1 MRHRPT
7 GLEAYVDGRCQ
18 HQNRRTARSTLEARV
33 HEHLLSASFAAHNV
47 TRKTQIGT
55 GMRADKIRTYREQD
69 DTVTDHLT
77 GRRAR
82 LRDVREGKLLQLSQ

>member
-1 MRHRPT
+1 
-7 GLEAYVDGRCQ
+7 
-18 HQNRRTARSTLEARV
+18 V